1 MKMKELPLSKLSTML
16 RLHLLRHAEPLL
28 FGSFSSDKER
38 PLSENGLKQCNKLKE
53 NLNTNWDNCTIW
65 CSSAH
70 RTRQTA
76 LHVIESNYC
85 DAIIYKNEMYHAPID
100 VLFHLITHHIGTNEL
115 FLIGHNNGITDLLDY
130 LSESNTIM
138 QTGHYVCLEFP
149 LDHWAEVSRS
159 MGNVVREI
167 VP

>member
-1 MKMKELPLSKLSTML
+1 MKGLPLPKLPIML

-38 PLSENGLKQCNKLKE
+38 PLSEHGLKQCKKIKE
-53 NLNTNWDNCTIW
+53 NLQIDWENCTIW
-65 CSSAH
+65 CSSAV
-70 RTRQTA
+70 RTRQTV

-85 DAIIYKNEMYHAPID
+85 DAIIYKNEMYHAPVD
-100 VLFHLITHHIGTNEL
+100 VLFHLITHHKGTNEL

-130 LSESNTIM
+130 LSESTTVM
-138 QTGHYVCLEFP
+138 QTGPYVCLEFP
-149 LDHWAEVSRS
+149 LDHWMAVSRS
-159 MGNVVREI
+159 MATVVREF